1 MSGHFFFF
9 GSYYENITSKAL
21 RNSVKELADEYVT
34 LDSGEKI
41 KEAIVRYAN
50 NGDAYYSVLSENG
63 DILFMVSYE
72 LVIKPSDGGE
82 NMRFSL
88 DNAIPAFSIK

>member
-1 MSGHFFFF
+1 
-9 GSYYENITSKAL
+9 L

-72 LVIKPSDGGE
+72 LVIKP
-82 NMRFSL
+82 
-88 DNAIPAFSIK
+88 